1 MINLK
6 QLLTENTVASKPQ
19 LTEADHVHNGLHK
32 VFGAGDPE
40 ISVNRCENVGLG
52 YIKNISEAFKVAKNE
67 ALKVAKIYGY
77 RLDEDQ
83 AKFVKENANDF
94 SKLDAQNP
102 TSALAKMTPDEH
114 PDAAKPAQEEKSE
127 VQIGN
132 EILNIIEEGLQ
143 FDLHPAHAKDV
154 IRIKELAEKLL
165 QMHGAPLPT
174 THRYAEL
181 MP

>member
-6 QLLTENTVASKPQ
+6 QLLTENTVAAKPQ
-19 LTEADHVHNGLHK
+19 LTEADHVHNGLQK
-32 VFGAGDPE
+32 VFATGDPE
-40 ISVNRCENVGLG
+40 ISINRCENVGLG
-52 YIKNISEAFKVAKNE
+52 YIKNISEAFKVAKIE
-67 ALKVAKIYGY
+67 AMKVAKTFGY
-77 RLDEDQ
+77 RLDEEQ
-83 AKFVKENANDF
+83 AKFVKEENDF

-102 TSALAKMTPDEH
+102 TSAMAKMTPDEN
-114 PDAAKPAQEEKSE
+114 PDAAPHAQEEKSE

-132 EILNIIEEGLQ
+132 EILNIIEESLQ

-174 THRYAEL
+174 THRYSDL
-181 MP
+181 MV